1 MGKGFNHFIMASD
14 KKIKRPM
21 IIKILTESSFWAS
34 LACGGVVSGGMYA
47 FLGRYKNLF
56 LDHQSLQISTALIF
70 SGFLLLSFGMAY
82 LAIKRAERRHKT
94 ISAQWIMHGKRYEDI
109 QYKALLNAI
118 SDVIFEVD
126 EDGKLV
132 FFNYNFTKLT
142 GIPVE
147 DVLNKPVFDLF
158 HPAHRQENIQRFNKF
173 IKKQMKPFKVKLNM
187 ETHDRSYRTVEVGF
201 RIISESEEG
210 RAHAIGTIVDRE
222 EEIDDKAAAK
232 KAEQKYRDIFEN
244 AISGIFQ
251 TTPGGKFLSVNPA
264 LARILGYEGI
274 QDVMNSVHSLAAQVY
289 VRPEDRTKFK
299 SIMNSQ
305 GRVEGFETQMYKKD
319 GTKIWVVENARAV
332 AGKDGEIEYYEGSL
346 WDITDR
352 KKTEEELKDAKV
364 VAEMNSRT
372 KTEFLANMSHEL
384 RTPLNAIIGFSE
396 ILKDEIMGPMG
407 NDSYKEYASDIYN
420 SGNALLKIISEIL
433 EVSKIEAGNREL
445 NEGPVKLSRAVA
457 ACLVILKGKIEDH
470 NLNVDID
477 VPEELPE
484 LIGEELVIKQILLN
498 LISNAV
504 KFTPANGSI
513 QVKAYLQKP
522 NGYLTVDVID
532 SGIGMNEEELAKATQ
547 PFWQANSSL
556 ARDISGT
563 GLGLT
568 LVRSLAGLHGA
579 KLTLDSQPEK
589 GTTAR
594 IVFPKERIVQY
605 ATQQGAEQKA
615 PQSA

>member
-1 MGKGFNHFIMASD
+1 MV
-14 KKIKRPM
+14 KITLQENGL
-21 IIKILTESSFWAS
+21 I
-34 LACGGVVSGGMYA
+34 VVSGKT
-47 FLGRYKNLF
+47 FEHKETL
-56 LDHQSLQISTALIF
+56 
-70 SGFLLLSFGMAY
+70 
-82 LAIKRAERRHKT
+82 KR
-94 ISAQWIMHGKRYEDI
+94 MG
-109 QYKALLNAI
+109 
-118 SDVIFEVD
+118 
-126 EDGKLV
+126 
-132 FFNYNFTKLT
+132 
-142 GIPVE
+142 
-147 DVLNKPVFDLF
+147 
-158 HPAHRQENIQRFNKF
+158 
-173 IKKQMKPFKVKLNM
+173 
-187 ETHDRSYRTVEVGF
+187 
-201 RIISESEEG
+201 
-210 RAHAIGTIVDRE
+210 
-222 EEIDDKAAAK
+222 
-232 KAEQKYRDIFEN
+232 
-244 AISGIFQ
+244 
-251 TTPGGKFLSVNPA
+251 
-264 LARILGYEGI
+264 ARW
-274 QDVMNSVHSLAAQVY
+274 Q
-289 VRPEDRTKFK
+289 P
-299 SIMNSQ
+299 
-305 GRVEGFETQMYKKD
+305 KD
-319 GTKIWVVENARAV
+319 KIWVVENARAV